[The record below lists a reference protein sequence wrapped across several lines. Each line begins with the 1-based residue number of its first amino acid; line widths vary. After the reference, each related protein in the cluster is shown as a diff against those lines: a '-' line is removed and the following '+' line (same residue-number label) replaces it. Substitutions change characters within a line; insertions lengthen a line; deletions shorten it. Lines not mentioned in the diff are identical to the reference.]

1 MLHDGLS
8 LSCRGSR
15 AFSCGTAQ
23 HSAGAHLPAEIP
35 HLELHI
41 VVGDLLY
48 VAAPDQTPSGCGAAG
63 ASSGVSRAGS
73 PPNRGL
79 CHDNLSKMQVVEDRG
94 LARVAEADDDD
105 LAAASRHRQL
115 RPCRWSCRPSTTET
129 LKAACWEGR
138 TLKLSSAAKRPSHS
152 FEKAKPMHAQLSQAG
167 SASSASPAYTGR
179 GGVWVGP

>member
-1 MLHDGLS
+1 M
-8 LSCRGSR
+8 
-15 AFSCGTAQ
+15 AQ
-23 HSAGAHLPAEIP
+23 RSTEAGAHLPAEIP

-105 LAAASRHRQL
+105 LAAASRHRQEL
-115 RPCRWSCRPSTTET
+115 RVMTQDVKFSKAVTRKVITNFQFWSIAVDHFSLLMIDMRLT
-129 LKAACWEGR
+129 
-138 TLKLSSAAKRPSHS
+138 
-152 FEKAKPMHAQLSQAG
+152 
-167 SASSASPAYTGR
+167 
-179 GGVWVGP
+179 